1 MEDKTADRMPQRN
14 AAGPKGRDILN
25 FALALAR
32 EKKIES
38 HSILEI
44 VAEALGISLRK
55 SAPEFR
61 DADFRVEIDADSG
74 DLRAFRRWRVLEEEE
89 LMTNPEAE
97 VMMETAHKM
106 REEQGLP
113 PEIEPGEFVE
123 ESLPDPDFSK
133 RAAVQSA
140 KQNLNQRLREA
151 ERKMLET
158 ELLSRGEEV
167 LSGNVQRVDRASGD
181 AVVDVARVECL
192 LAKED
197 MLPREM
203 LKIGDRVQALIKK
216 INTEGR
222 WPHIRLTR
230 KHPRFL
236 AELFRRVV
244 PEIEKGVLEIV
255 HTVRDPGNRAKIA
268 VKSND
273 PRVDPVGTCVG
284 IRGSRVQV
292 VTTELN
298 GERIDIIPWDDD
310 EVQFVIR
317 ALSPAQIAEIR
328 VDEDQHAMDILVE
341 KDNLAQAIGRGGVN
355 VRLAADLTG
364 WRLNLVSPEDYE
376 EQQQQALEVK
386 SGLFVERL
394 DVDAN
399 VARTLF
405 EEGFETMEQIAFVS
419 RDEMLAI
426 EGLTEEVVD
435 ELQRRARK
443 WLEKEEEALRQK
455 MLAADPGLIELEG
468 VNDDILRALVKG
480 GITTRDDL
488 ADLAI
493 DELLEAAEVGDKE
506 SAASLIM
513 AARAPILS
521 GDVEWKPAELPPQP
535 PESDETPSGEDETTA
550 AQSSESGE
558 ESSSESESESETI
571 VAQPSAFDETPSGES
586 EATVAQPPES
596 DEAPSGESE
605 TPAAQSS
612 AEDSSQSPASSQQ
625 ERAS

>member
-151 ERKMLET
+151 ERKMLES

-480 GITTRDDL
+480 GISTRDDL

-535 PESDETPSGEDETTA
+535 PEVDETPPGEDETSA

-558 ESSSESESESETI
+558 ESSSESESETI
-571 VAQPSAFDETPSGES
+571 VAQPSASDETPSGES
-586 EATVAQPPES
+586 EAPVAQPPES

>member
-151 ERKMLET
+151 ERKMLES

-480 GITTRDDL
+480 GISTRDDL

-535 PESDETPSGEDETTA
+535 PEVDETPPGEDETSA
-550 AQSSESGE
+550 AQSSESDE
-558 ESSSESESESETI
+558 ESSSESESETI
-571 VAQPSAFDETPSGES
+571 VAQPSASDETPSGES
-586 EATVAQPPES
+586 EAPVAQPPES
-596 DEAPSGESE
+596 DEAPSGENE

>member
-151 ERKMLET
+151 ERKMLES

-535 PESDETPSGEDETTA
+535 PEVDETPSGEDEATA

-558 ESSSESESESETI
+558 ESSSESESETI
-571 VAQPSAFDETPSGES
+571 VAQPSASDEVSSS
-586 EATVAQPPES
+586 EGNPPAAQPPES

>member
-443 WLEKEEEALRQK
+443 WLEKRGRSPAAKNARRRSRPHRTRRRQ
-455 MLAADPGLIELEG
+455 
-468 VNDDILRALVKG
+468 R
-480 GITTRDDL
+480 RHF
-488 ADLAI
+488 
-493 DELLEAAEVGDKE
+493 
-506 SAASLIM
+506 
-513 AARAPILS
+513 ARARQRRDFDPRRSRRFGDRRIARS
-521 GDVEWKPAELPPQP
+521 GRGWRQRKRRQFDYGRARADSERRCRVEA
-535 PESDETPSGEDETTA
+535 GRVAAATA
-550 AQSSESGE
+550 RSRRNAVE
-558 ESSSESESESETI
+558 
-571 VAQPSAFDETPSGES
+571 
-586 EATVAQPPES
+586 
-596 DEAPSGESE
+596 
-605 TPAAQSS
+605 
-612 AEDSSQSPASSQQ
+612 
-625 ERAS
+625 

>member
-151 ERKMLET
+151 ERKMLES

-426 EGLTEEVVD
+426 EGLTEDVVD

-480 GITTRDDL
+480 GISTRDDL

-535 PESDETPSGEDETTA
+535 PEVDETPSGEGETSA

-558 ESSSESESESETI
+558 ESSSESESETI
-571 VAQPSAFDETPSGES
+571 AAQPSASDEVSSSEGETP
-586 EATVAQPPES
+586 VAQPPES

>member
-1 MEDKTADRMPQRN
+1 
-14 AAGPKGRDILN
+14 
-25 FALALAR
+25 
-32 EKKIES
+32 
-38 HSILEI
+38 
-44 VAEALGISLRK
+44 
-55 SAPEFR
+55 
-61 DADFRVEIDADSG
+61 
-74 DLRAFRRWRVLEEEE
+74 
-89 LMTNPEAE
+89 
-97 VMMETAHKM
+97 MMETAHKM

-480 GITTRDDL
+480 GISTRDDL

-535 PESDETPSGEDETTA
+535 PEVDETPSGEDETSA

-558 ESSSESESESETI
+558 ESSSESENESETI
-571 VAQPSAFDETPSGES
+571 AAQPSASDETPSGES
-586 EATVAQPPES
+586 EATVEQPPES
-596 DEAPSGESE
+596 DEAQSGENE
-605 TPAAQSS
+605 APAAQSS